1 MTTPEQMTVM
11 REFAPAKVNLSLKV
25 KGRRADGYHELQS
38 LVVFA
43 GCGDALSG
51 EKAQTSSLAV
61 GGPFAHLLTED
72 DDNLVLKAA
81 RLLSDYLRE
90 PVGAAMELEKNLP
103 VASGIGGGSAD
114 AAAALRLIARLNG
127 RQLPPHA
134 LASLA
139 LCIGAD
145 VPVCL
150 DTMPA
155 LMWGKG
161 ELMRRIDTLPHFWL
175 VLVNPHVAV
184 ETGPVFKALA
194 APLMLE
200 REIGPELPLM
210 QDFEA
215 LLGWLSENGNDLE
228 APARTL
234 APVIADVLSALGAV
248 KDCRLARMSGSG
260 ATCFGLFAEQ
270 VSAERAAA
278 ALRVTHPDWWVA
290 AAKRL

>member
-1 MTTPEQMTVM
+1 MTGL
-11 REFAPAKVNLSLKV
+11 REYAPAKVNLSLKV

-43 GCGDALSG
+43 DCGDVLSG
-51 EKAQTSSLAV
+51 EKADISTLDV
-61 GGPFAHLLTED
+61 GGAFGHLLAKDE
-72 DDNLVLKAA
+72 DNLVLKAA

-90 PVGAAMELEKNLP
+90 PMGAAMYLEKNLP

-114 AAAALRLIARLNG
+114 AAAALRLIARLHG
-127 RQLPPHA
+127 RELPPHA

-150 DTMPA
+150 NTMPA
-155 LMWGKG
+155 LMWSKG
-161 ELMRRIDTLPHFWL
+161 ELMRRIETLPAFWL

-184 ETGPVFKALA
+184 ETGPVFKALD
-194 APLMLE
+194 APMMLE
-200 REIGPELPLM
+200 REIGPQVPLM
-210 QDFEA
+210 QDFDA
-215 LLGWLSENGNDLE
+215 LVGWLSENGNDLE
-228 APARTL
+228 APALTL
-234 APVIADVLSALGAV
+234 APVIADVLAALDAL

-260 ATCFGLFAEQ
+260 ATCFGLFADEA
-270 VSAERAAA
+270 SAQRAAA
-278 ALRVTHPDWWVA
+278 ALRVTHPEWWVA